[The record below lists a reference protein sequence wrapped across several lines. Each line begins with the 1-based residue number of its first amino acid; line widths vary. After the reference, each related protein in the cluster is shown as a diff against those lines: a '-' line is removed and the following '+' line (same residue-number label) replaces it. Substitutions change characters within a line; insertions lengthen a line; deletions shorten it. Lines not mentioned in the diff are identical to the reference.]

1 MRQGIPA
8 KTTAMTRVS
17 GSRMDVFKMTP
28 DKNRI
33 DCCEWLLDGSHG
45 SFPVRQKAH
54 DPKTGEVRIFEVTEW
69 AYYIEAEIKV
79 FPEQDLEVWKTVS
92 QGVMPR

>member
-1 MRQGIPA
+1 
-8 KTTAMTRVS
+8 
-17 GSRMDVFKMTP
+17 MDVFKMTP

-33 DCCEWLLDGSHG
+33 DCCETGAVFFEDKLWLLDGSHG

-69 AYYIEAEIKV
+69 AYYVEAEIKV